1 MCSVK
6 TKQDGKTSRV
16 KKRVRKSQECF
27 VTWRL
32 AGQRQ
37 QKWYESHRPDGRRME
52 QARSTEPD
60 SQLAMVDKTQRNI
73 EEVWG
78 SCAQEIWGNK
88 RAGELD
94 HQFSL
99 GSGTLM
105 GKTKDEKTKNQ
116 KLGSGGLRGLRS
128 QARESIN
135 HSSFYIQMRKQ
146 KNKSIMFMRQQ
157 NYGELR
163 VSLILL
169 LQDTCWYNKQSVLH
183 LIVWNIWTQLYRETV
198 QLQALSLV
206 ASRALA
212 PVHCWPCQGWP

>member
-1 MCSVK
+1 
-6 TKQDGKTSRV
+6 
-16 KKRVRKSQECF
+16 
-27 VTWRL
+27 
-32 AGQRQ
+32 
-37 QKWYESHRPDGRRME
+37 
-52 QARSTEPD
+52 
-60 SQLAMVDKTQRNI
+60 
-73 EEVWG
+73 
-78 SCAQEIWGNK
+78 
-88 RAGELD
+88 
-94 HQFSL
+94 
-99 GSGTLM
+99 M

-116 KLGSGGLRGLRS
+116 KLGSGGLRGLWS

-135 HSSFYIQMRKQ
+135 HSSFYTQMRKQ

-212 PVHCWPCQGWP
+212 PVHCWPCQGWPWQETKAQSSCSMHRTSKEPLVLPCPWQEGSKVKIFKGGKDLRTHL